1 MKDSGKPEKAHNQTG
16 KAFKAMS
23 LVSAVGIDLAAFTLG
38 GYFLGAW
45 LDHKWNNSGLGVAL
59 GVLLGV
65 LLGIL
70 SVIFIIKAVMEESD
84 G

>member
-1 MKDSGKPEKAHNQTG
+1 MKNPGKPEEPRNQTG

-45 LDHKWNNSGLGVAL
+45 LDRRWDGSGLGVAL
-59 GVLLGV
+59 GVVLGV
-65 LLGIL
+65 LCGITG
-70 SVIFIIKAVMEESD
+70 VVFIIKAVMEESD